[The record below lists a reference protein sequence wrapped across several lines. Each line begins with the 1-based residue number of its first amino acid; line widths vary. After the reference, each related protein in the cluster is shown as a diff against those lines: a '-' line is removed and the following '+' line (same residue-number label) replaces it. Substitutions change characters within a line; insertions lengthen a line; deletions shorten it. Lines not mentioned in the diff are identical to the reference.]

1 MDLALTAGT
10 LVLAATAALM
20 LVTGG
25 VVKGALGV
33 GLPLVSVPM
42 LSLLVPAPQ
51 AMGLLVVPVLLSN
64 MIQVWQG
71 GRLREALRRFAPL
84 MLAQLV
90 ATLLA
95 VYWSQQ
101 LSVRALNVAIAV
113 TVVSAVLIMA
123 LQPSGQVPERH
134 QGWAGPA
141 VGAIAGALGGLSSLT
156 GPLLIT
162 YLMALRLPRETFV
175 GSISLIYFFG
185 AVPMYAAMLWWDRF
199 GWTEV
204 GLSCLAM
211 APVYAGM
218 ALGTRLR
225 GRMSEQLFRRALLG
239 FLVLLSIVLVFK

>member
-10 LVLAATAALM
+10 LALVCTGALM
-20 LVTGG
+20 LTVGG

-64 MIQVWQG
+64 AIQAWQG
-71 GRLREALRRFAPL
+71 GRLVYAMRRFAPL
-84 MLAQLV
+84 MLAQLA

-101 LSVRALNVAIAV
+101 LSTRALNVAIAV
-113 TVVSAVLIMA
+113 TVVSAVAIMV
-123 LQPSGQVPERH
+123 LQPSRQVPERH
-134 QGWAGPA
+134 QWWAGPA
-141 VGAIAGALGGLSSLT
+141 VGAIAGGLGGLSSLT

-162 YLMALRLPRETFV
+162 YLMSLRLPREEFV
-175 GSISLIYFFG
+175 GSISIIYFFG

-199 GWTEV
+199 GWAEV
-204 GLSCLAM
+204 GGSCLAM
-211 APVYAGM
+211 APVYLGM
-218 ALGTRLR
+218 AMGTRLR

-239 FLVLLSIVLVFK
+239 FLVLLSVVLVFK